1 MDSQFENSIP
11 TIKITNINF
20 MDNIH
25 VSKIL
30 NFDKKEIELSS
41 KDYISQMYKDTIG
54 NDYIMKSP
62 FFMIIF

>member
-30 NFDKKEIELSS
+30 NFDKKEIEL
-41 KDYISQMYKDTIG
+41 
-54 NDYIMKSP
+54 
-62 FFMIIF
+62 